1 MVKLLERATAAEEA
15 PGETWGIAD
24 LAADFETT
32 ARAIRFYE
40 AEGLLT
46 PWREGQRRIYRRRDR
61 TRLRLILRGKRLGFS
76 LGEIREIIG
85 LYHDAETGEAGQLS
99 LLLGRIAER
108 RANLEAKRADLEAAL
123 AELNDVERGCRQR
136 LGEIAGEEKA

>member
-1 MVKLLERATAAEEA
+1 MVKLLERSTAAEEA

-61 TRLRLILRGKRLGFS
+61 TRLRLILRGKRLGIS
-76 LGEIREIIG
+76 LAEIREIIDI
-85 LYHDAETGEAGQLS
+85 YRAPPGEAGQLQ
-99 LLLGRIAER
+99 LLIDKIDER
-108 RANLEAKRADLEAAL
+108 RKELLEKRRDIDQAL
-123 AELNDVERGCRQR
+123 AELETVEANCRDR
-136 LGEIAGEEKA
+136 LGQIGTRR